1 MAEAH
6 ATRTQVG
13 IVGAGPA
20 GLVLGQLLH
29 LEGIDAVVLE
39 ARSRAS
45 VEQRVRAGVLEQ
57 GTVDLLNE
65 AGVGERMRREGLV
78 HRGIELRFGGQ
89 GHRIPLSDL
98 TGGRAITLYG
108 QQEVV
113 KDLVRARV
121 EAGAP
126 VLFEVDDVSLRDL
139 ASDRPT
145 IRFRHDGE
153 TRELRCDIV
162 AGCDGFHGVCRD
174 AVPEGVFRFHTRTY
188 PFAWFGSSPRSRPPP
203 TSSST
208 PTTTADSPC
217 TAWAL
222 RSSAASTSSAT
233 PTTTSTTG
241 PTSASGRS
249 CISGSPATMAGPC
262 TKGRSS
268 RRGSPRCAAS
278 SPSRCSTAGCS

>member
-113 KDLVRARV
+113 KDLVRA
-121 EAGAP
+121 AW
-126 VLFEVDDVSLRDL
+126 
-139 ASDRPT
+139 RPG
-145 IRFRHDGE
+145 R
-153 TRELRCDIV
+153 RC
-162 AGCDGFHGVCRD
+162 C
-174 AVPEGVFRFHTRTY
+174 
-188 PFAWFGSSPRSRPPP
+188 SR
-203 TSSST
+203 
-208 PTTTADSPC
+208 
-217 TAWAL
+217 
-222 RSSAASTSSAT
+222 
-233 PTTTSTTG
+233 STT
-241 PTSASGRS
+241 
-249 CISGSPATMAGPC
+249 
-262 TKGRSS
+262 
-268 RRGSPRCAAS
+268 
-278 SPSRCSTAGCS
+278 